1 MLRSKFRGSLVG
13 ALIGDCFGAPYE
25 NEAAVSKRQLQSYF
39 EKLDGPYFKG
49 PYKPY
54 TDDTAMTKCIASSLV
69 ANKDVNPTDLAKR
82 FVTEYKNSPR
92 RGYGQNVVVVFE
104 KLLLSKFA
112 DPFGPAKEQ
121 FDGRGSHGNGAAM
134 RIAPVSLFYHNDR
147 GKLIEMVRKVS
158 SITHSHKLG
167 INGAVLQSLTI
178 QKCLQM
184 NPEQKIDVQ
193 NFASDLIKEM
203 KEIERDET
211 HEELNLEPRYSY
223 ENQLMLMLELLKK
236 ERHPSNEE
244 VVESLGNYVSGI
256 FSVPTAI
263 YSFLK
268 AQNSIPDIDTDN
280 PFRRTIQYA
289 ISLGGDTDT
298 IASMAGAIAGAYFG
312 HEIIGESM
320 QKHCE
325 YINETIESADSLFS
339 IAVK

>member
-1 MLRSKFRGSLVG
+1 
-13 ALIGDCFGAPYE
+13 
-25 NEAAVSKRQLQSYF
+25 
-39 EKLDGPYFKG
+39 
-49 PYKPY
+49 
-54 TDDTAMTKCIASSLV
+54 MTKCIVKSLI
-69 ANKDVNPTDLAKR
+69 ANKDVDATDLAKR
-82 FVTEYKNSPR
+82 FVTEYGNSPR
-92 RGYGQNVVVVFE
+92 RGYGPNVTVVFE

-134 RIAPVSLFYHNDR
+134 RIAPVSLLYHSDQS
-147 GKLIEMVRKVS
+147 KLIEKVKTVS

-167 INGAVLQSLTI
+167 INGAILQSLAI
-178 QKCLQM
+178 RKCLLM
-184 NPEQKIDVQ
+184 HPEEKLDVQ
-193 NFASDLIKEM
+193 NFTTELINEM
-203 KEIERDET
+203 KEIEKDET
-211 HEELNLEPRYSY
+211 REELNLEESYSY
-223 ENQLMLMLELLKK
+223 ENQLTLMLDLLKK
-236 ERHPSNEE
+236 EKHPSNEE

-268 AQNSIPDIDTDN
+268 AQNNIPDIDTTN

-325 YINETIESADSLFS
+325 YINETIESADSLFN